1 MRTLLNLAIA
11 AFAALATLVPAKA
24 APSVL
29 SNSASL
35 ALSQPAVPSAERM
48 VVPVN
53 GSQHYGSREN
63 QTPIYGVNRHAHEY
77 RGKRGYYNGYRG
89 YRYARKGYRH
99 HRGYYYP
106 RAAFSFELRVVP
118 RVHRPRY
125 AEPRYR
131 AVNRHVSWCAN
142 RYRTYRVS
150 DNTYIPRVGHRAY
163 CRSPFSR

>member
-1 MRTLLNLAIA
+1 MKTLSKLAVA
-11 AFAALATLVPAKA
+11 AVVALATIIPAKA
-24 APSVL
+24 AP
-29 SNSASL
+29 L
-35 ALSQPAVPSAERM
+35 ALSQPAVPSAERLF
-48 VVPVN
+48 VPVN

-63 QTPIYGVNRHAHEY
+63 QTPIYGVNRFARDY
-77 RGKRGYYNGYRG
+77 RGKRGYYNGHRG

-106 RAAFSFELRVVP
+106 RSAFSFELRIAP

-125 AEPRYR
+125 VEPRYN
-131 AVNRHVSWCAN
+131 AVNSHVSWCAN

-163 CRSPFSR
+163 CQSPFSR